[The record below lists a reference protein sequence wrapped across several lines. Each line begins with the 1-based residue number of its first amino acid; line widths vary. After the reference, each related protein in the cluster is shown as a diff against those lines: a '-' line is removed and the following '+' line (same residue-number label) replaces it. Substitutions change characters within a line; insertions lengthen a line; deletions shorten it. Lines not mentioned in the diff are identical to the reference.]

1 MERGNQ
7 AEAAHASAPL
17 DLGAAIERLA
27 AEREIRIGVEDEL
40 RRALARI
47 AFLEA
52 VNEADESTLH

>member
-1 MERGNQ
+1 MERNEIQQAPFASPPTDIGN
-7 AEAAHASAPL
+7 
-17 DLGAAIERLA
+17 AIERLEN
-27 AEREIRIGVEDEL
+27 ERAIRLGVEAEL